1 MNKHQ
6 NNSNLRSLR
15 SQLTSLA
22 IGLCFSGFC
31 LGLIVL
37 SAGCKKTTTVDQ
49 PNEKTAQAVSFLVSC
64 DTNGWIVPCGCTTKQ
79 SGGLLRR
86 GTLVAKMKSSSPT
99 VVLDAGGA
107 AAGKSDYHQVKL
119 ESILKGE
126 LAMGIDA
133 HNIGASEAAF
143 GADVIRSITSDLNAP
158 IISANACDAG
168 GQLIADPMKII
179 ERGGQTFA
187 VIGVLDPGFASGDLQ
202 VKDPRQ
208 AILDLLDQLETP
220 VDGKI
225 VLAYLPREP
234 LIELAKQLPEIDVV
248 IGGPTGQ
255 TIAPTQVGATL
266 VTSATNKGKFVAK
279 LQSDPAASKRWSAK
293 IVEVD
298 ETHADDSRQIENLA
312 DYHQVLQQ
320 ADFVAAQTGLS
331 DRAMV
336 RSDNENHYA
345 GNQSCKQCHD
355 QDCAHYSSTKHAV
368 AWETLE
374 VKHSHVDPYCQQCHT
389 TGYAANGGFESIAKS
404 PQLFDVGCES
414 CHGPSSRHVAEV
426 KTRTP
431 FVAKDQCIGCHDRE
445 NSPAFDYQPYWE
457 KIIHGA
463 KVAMVNAKGDATA
476 AEVKEK

>member
-1 MNKHQ
+1 M
-6 NNSNLRSLR
+6 
-15 SQLTSLA
+15 LTSLA
-22 IGLCFSGFC
+22 IGLC
-31 LGLIVL
+31 LGCFGLTFL
-37 SAGCKKTTTVDQ
+37 FAGCKKSQTVDQ
-49 PNEKTAQAVSFLVSC
+49 PSAPQTEPVSFLVSC

-86 GTLVAKMKSSSPT
+86 GTLVAKMKSTNPT

-143 GADVIRSITSDLNAP
+143 GAEVIRSIISDLNAP
-158 IISANACDAG
+158 IISANACDSD
-168 GQLIADPMKII
+168 GQLIAEPMKLVQQ
-179 ERGGQTFA
+179 GGQTFA
-187 VIGVLDPGFASGDLQ
+187 VIGVLDPSFATEGLQ
-202 VKDPRQ
+202 IKDPRQ
-208 AILDLLDQLETP
+208 AILDLLDHLDTS

-234 LIELAKQLPEIDVV
+234 LLELAKQLPEIDVV

-279 LQSDPAASKRWSAK
+279 LKSDPAAAKKWSAE

-298 ETHADDSRQIENLA
+298 ETHSDDTDQIKNLA
-312 DYHQVLQQ
+312 DFHEVLKQ
-320 ADFVAAQTGLS
+320 ADFVARETGLS
-331 DRAMV
+331 DRTLVHADT
-336 RSDNENHYA
+336 SNHYA
-345 GNQSCKQCHD
+345 GNESCNKCHD
-355 QDCAHYSSTKHAV
+355 KDCTHYTSTKHAL

-374 VKHSHVDPYCQQCHT
+374 LKHSHVDPYCQQCHT
-389 TGYAANGGFESIAKS
+389 TGYGADGGFVSVKRS
-404 PQLFDVGCES
+404 PKLFDVGCES
-414 CHGPSSRHVAEV
+414 CHGPSSKHVEEV

-445 NSPAFDYQPYWE
+445 NSPLFDYQPYWQ

-463 KVAMVNAKGDATA
+463 KVTMADARTGA
-476 AEVKEK
+476 TDAEVEKQ